1 MDDLYAENILEN
13 YKNPQNKGILK
24 NPDIVV
30 SESNPLCGDVVSV
43 YLKFKDGRVFDISF
57 MGSGCAISQ
66 ASASILSEFVKDRSL
81 DEIGRLDE
89 GDIVKLLGINISP
102 VRMRC
107 ATLAL
112 EAIKKGVEKYG
123 EE

>member
-1 MDDLYAENILEN
+1 MDDLYAENILEH

-30 SESNPLCGDVVSV
+30 NESNPLCGDVVSV
-43 YLKFKDGRVFDISF
+43 YLKFKEGRIFDINF

-66 ASASILSEFVKDRSL
+66 ASASILTEFVKGKPLNEVEGLGEEDVVRL
-81 DEIGRLDE
+81 LNIPIG
-89 GDIVKLLGINISP
+89 P
-102 VRMRC
+102 VRMKC

-112 EAIKKGVEKYG
+112 EAIKKGVYEYG
-123 EE
+123 K

>member
-43 YLKFKDGRVFDISF
+43 YLKFRDARVFDISF

-66 ASASILSEFVKDRSL
+66 ASASILSEFVKDKSL
-81 DEIGRLDE
+81 DEIKGLNEKDVVR
-89 GDIVKLLGINISP
+89 LLGINISP

-112 EAIKKGVEKYG
+112 EGIKKGVEKY